1 MHRTPRIRASAIA
14 LPLLSLL
21 LLVASLARAAPA
33 KPHPSW
39 SDIDALVSN
48 DKVESAAQA
57 AEARLARAR
66 NGSDEAEWARA
77 LIRTVQ
83 LRSALHGYE
92 TTVRFLREEPWPK
105 GALSRATLNLFYAH
119 SLVAYAQA
127 YDWEIRQREQ
137 VASSGPVDLK
147 SWTYEQILTEAQRA
161 YEEVWTQRQA
171 LGAEPVKVLAE
182 YIEPNTYPEGIRS
195 TLRDAVSYL
204 RVGLLENSAHWRP
217 EQSSELFRLDL
228 GSLLEGTPTVV
239 LTDPNIHP
247 LVKAVAVL
255 GDLEAWHL
263 AGGRREA
270 ALEARLKRY
279 EVLNRHFTEDEDRTR
294 VRQALAAHL
303 VAYRDVPWWTMGQ
316 GMLVELESG
325 VGHSVRAHALA
336 KECMAVHP
344 NSLGASRC
352 QTQKELLEA
361 PDFRITSMR
370 SDGANRR
377 SIEVVHR
384 NVPVLY
390 FRAYPLDIEA
400 RLKKASVSNVL
411 PYGSDL
417 LQFIRGRK
425 PVASWTVQLPA
436 TPDLQSH
443 NTFVT
448 PPMKETGAYVVV
460 ASAREDFREK
470 DNRVTGAFLTVTP
483 WVAITRNPQ
492 GALVEVR
499 VVKGDTGVAAPQV
512 PIRLIHMD
520 YREGFREVARATTDA
535 QGEVSFPRTQEAYG
549 FRTHMLLVGQGRETL
564 VLFNGLSFYQPPEP
578 GESTSTLVFTDRSVY
593 RPLQKLMWKV
603 VAYRGRGDQA
613 RYQTQPGESLV
624 VSLMDPN
631 HQEVEKRE
639 VRTNDFGSVA
649 GEFTIPTGRVLG
661 AWTVRVQSGGAASI
675 RVEEYKRPTFEVTM
689 KDPDVPLRLNRPA
702 TFKGEARYYFGL
714 PVASGTVRWRAYR
727 EPVLPWWWHGNFF
740 VPIQNQMVAAGTSA
754 LDEDGGFKVTFT
766 PEADERSARTPGL
779 SWRYRVEADAT
790 DEGGE
795 TRSARRAFRLGFVA
809 VEARVDTDEGFLRE
823 GAGGEVRLVRS
834 TLDGVPQ
841 PGAGRWR
848 LVALQQPSVP
858 LLPAEE
864 PRAEPMLVA
873 DSASERKATPGDSLQ
888 PRWAATYSPQATL
901 VRWGDG
907 AEQAKGSVQ
916 HDAEGLAR
924 VKLPS
929 LKAGA
934 YRLHYETTDAFGQ
947 TFKVARELM
956 VAGPRAPIALPS
968 ALVLEKPSVRVG
980 EVARL
985 LAFSGFAGQPLLLEL
1000 YQGDERI
1007 LRKPLVGGESPA
1019 VVEIPV
1025 TESMR
1030 GGFTAVLV
1038 AVRDWQFMRFSEQ
1051 VFVPFDNKELNLEF
1065 ASFRDKLRP
1074 GAKETWR
1081 VTVKGPNGAKVD
1093 AGVAELLAYMYDQ
1106 SLDLFAPHVP
1116 ASVADLYSQRMPSAE
1131 LSASLSMEQGQW
1143 LVSDHY
1149 GDFSSWATP
1158 DEDRLKFEDSYGLGG
1173 PGYRRRRFGEAFESS
1188 RSSGTLRALAR
1199 PQQVMKR
1206 KMMADEGAMP
1216 PAPAPSGV
1224 MAQAVAE
1231 SKDANQQRGGG
1242 PSSGEAPPNGLR
1254 SNFAETA
1261 FWVPQLLTGPD
1272 GSASLEFTVPDS
1284 VTAWSVWVHGVTRDL
1299 KGGSVQRTSR
1309 SVKELMVRPYV
1320 PRFLREGDRAVL
1332 EVVVN
1337 NASEQTRQGTLT
1349 LDIVD
1354 TETRKSLLSEFGV
1367 KSASQAFTVAPG
1379 KGTNLRFALTTPSRV
1394 GSVAFRVEARA
1405 GDVSDGELRPLPV
1418 LPGRVHLAQSRFVTL
1433 KGPGSKTMR
1442 FDDLKK
1448 GGDPTRVNEQM
1459 VVTVD
1464 TQLFYSALQ
1473 ALPYL
1478 VDYPY
1483 ECSEQTLN
1491 RFVSSGILASLYN
1504 KYPAVAKMAKDMSQ
1518 RPTRFETWDSVDPN
1532 RKMSLEE
1539 TPWLEM
1545 AKGGAE
1551 PSGGLV
1557 KVLDPKVARA
1567 ERDAAMAKLRKAQT
1581 ASGGFSWW
1589 PGGPPSPYMTL
1600 YIVHGLSRAM
1610 EYGVEVPEE
1619 MTRGAW
1625 EYLARHFREE
1635 YPNKL
1640 MMKGVGWEFITFLN
1654 YVASAYPDAR
1664 YTGDALT
1671 AVERQKML
1679 AFSYKY
1685 WRKHSPYLKGYLA
1698 LTLKRAGRGAD
1709 ATKVWDSVMDSAKT
1723 SDELGTYWAAEDRSW
1738 LWYNDTTETH
1748 AFALRTLTELNP
1760 KDARREGLVQWLL
1773 LDKKLN
1779 HWKSTRATAEAL
1791 YALVKYL
1798 ESEGALGIREDATV
1812 KVGPRVVRM
1821 EFAPDEYTGKKNQV
1835 VVPGPELQPETM
1847 SSVVVEKSTKGFA
1860 FASATW
1866 HFSTEKLPEE
1876 DRGDF
1881 FQVSRRYFRRE
1892 REGREAVLQPLAEGA
1907 LLNPGDEV
1915 EVHLSLRTKHAAEYV
1930 HLRDPR
1936 AAGLEPENVQS
1947 RHKWDLGIV
1956 WYEETRDSGTN
1967 FFFEW
1972 LPAGEYNFKYRLR
1985 ANMAGTFRV
1994 GPATV
1999 QSMYAPEFTAYSA
2012 GAVLNVGPAK

>member
-1 MHRTPRIRASAIA
+1 MQRTPRTWAVATT

-21 LLVASLARAAPA
+21 LLVASFARAAPA
-33 KPHPSW
+33 KAPPSW
-39 SDIDALVSN
+39 KDIDALVSN
-48 DKVESAAQA
+48 QKVEAAAQA

-66 NGSDEAEWARA
+66 NGSDEAEWTRA

-105 GALSRATLNLFYAH
+105 GALPRATLNLFYAN
-119 SLVAYAQA
+119 SLVTYAEA

-147 SWTYEQILTEAQRA
+147 SWTYDQILTEAQRA

-171 LGAEPVKVLAE
+171 LGNEPVKVLAD
-182 YIEPNTYPEGIRS
+182 YIRPNTYPEGIRS

-204 RVGLLENSAHWRP
+204 RVALLDNSSHWRP
-217 EQSSELFRLDL
+217 EQSNELFRLDL
-228 GSLLEGTPTVV
+228 GSLLEGSPTVA

-247 LVKAVAVL
+247 LVKVAAVL
-255 GDLEAWHL
+255 GDLEAWHR

-270 ALEARLKRY
+270 ALEARLRRY
-279 EVLNRHFTEDEDRTR
+279 DVLNRHFTEDDDRER
-294 VRQALAAHL
+294 VRKHLAEHL

-316 GMLVELESG
+316 GMLVELEAG

-336 KECMAVHP
+336 KECMAAYP
-344 NSLGASRC
+344 DSLGASRC
-352 QTQKELLEA
+352 RTQKELLEA
-361 PDFRITSMR
+361 PDFRLASMR

-377 SIEVVHR
+377 SIEVAHR

-390 FRAYPLDIEA
+390 FRAYSLDVEA
-400 RLKKASVSNVL
+400 RLKKAAVSNIF
-411 PYGSDL
+411 PYGDEL
-417 LQFIRGRK
+417 LQYVRGRK
-425 PVASWTVQLPA
+425 PVASWSVQLPA
-436 TPDLQSH
+436 TPDFQSH

-448 PPMKETGAYVVV
+448 PPMKETGTYVVV

-470 DNRVTGAFLTVTP
+470 SNRIAASFLSVTP
-483 WVAITRNPQ
+483 WVAITRNPG
-492 GALVEVR
+492 GAQVEAR
-499 VVKGDTGVAAPQV
+499 VVKGDSGVVAPQV
-512 PIRLIHMD
+512 LVRLIQID
-520 YREGFREVARATTDA
+520 YRDGFREVARATTDA
-535 QGEVSFPRTQEAYG
+535 QGEVTFPRSKEGSGY
-549 FRTHMLLVGQGRETL
+549 RSYMVMVGQGREAL
-564 VLFNGLSFYQPPEP
+564 LLFNGLSFYNPPEP
-578 GESTSTLVFTDRSVY
+578 SETLSTLVFTDRSVY
-593 RPLQKLMWKV
+593 RPLQKLMWKA

-613 RYQTQPGESLV
+613 RYRTQPGEPLV

-631 HQEVEKRE
+631 HQEVERRE

-649 GEFTIPTGRVLG
+649 GEFNIPTGRLLG
-661 AWTVRVQSGGAASI
+661 AWTVMVQSGGSASV

-689 KDPDVPLRLNRPA
+689 KDPDAPLRINRPA

-727 EPVLPWWWHGNFF
+727 EPVLPWWWHHNFY
-740 VPIQNQMVAAGTSA
+740 ISMQRDLVAAGTSS
-754 LDEDGGFKVTFT
+754 LDADGGFKVTFT

-795 TRSARRAFRLGFVA
+795 TRSASRGFRLGFVA
-809 VEARVDTDEGFLRE
+809 VEARVDTEEGFLRE

-834 TLDGVPQ
+834 TLDGAPQ

-858 LLPAEE
+858 LLPADE
-864 PRAEPMLVA
+864 PRREPTLSA
-873 DSASERKATPGDSLQ
+873 DAASERKPTPGDSLQ
-888 PRWAATYSPQATL
+888 PRWETTYSPQATL
-901 VRWGDG
+901 ARWGDG

-956 VAGPRAPIALPS
+956 VAGARAPIALPS
-968 ALVLEKPSVRVG
+968 ALVMEKSSVRVG

-985 LAFSGFAGQPLLLEL
+985 LAFSGFAGQPLMLDL
-1000 YQGDERI
+1000 YQGEQRI
-1007 LRKPLVGGESPA
+1007 LRKSLVGGESPA
-1019 VVEIPV
+1019 VIEVPV

-1030 GGFTAVLV
+1030 GGFTVVLV
-1038 AVRDWQFMRFSEQ
+1038 AVRDWQFMSFSEQ
-1051 VFVPFDNKELNLEF
+1051 VFVPFDNKELSLEF
-1065 ASFRDKLRP
+1065 ATFRDKLRP

-1081 VTVKGPNGAKVD
+1081 VTVKGPKGAKVE
-1093 AGVAELLAYMYDQ
+1093 AGAAELLAYMYDQ

-1116 ASVADLYSQRMPSAE
+1116 ASVSNLYPQRMGAGAP
-1131 LSASLSMEQGQW
+1131 SASLSMEQAQW
-1143 LVSDHY
+1143 LVSHDY
-1149 GDFSSWATP
+1149 GGFFSWSAP
-1158 DEDRLKFEDSYGLGG
+1158 DGDALKFEEGYGLGG
-1173 PGYRRRRFGEAFESS
+1173 PGYRRRRFGMGYAPSASGVIRES
-1188 RSSGTLRALAR
+1188 AAR

-1206 KMMADEGAMP
+1206 KMDSDEGGRS
-1216 PAPAPSGV
+1216 PAPPPG
-1224 MAQAVAE
+1224 MPTLAE
-1231 SKDANQQRGGG
+1231 AKNENQRGGA
-1242 PSSGEAPPNGLR
+1242 PSSGEPPAVEMR

-1261 FWVPQLLTGPD
+1261 FWIPQLLTGAD

-1299 KGGSVQRTSR
+1299 QGGSVQRTSR

-1337 NASEQTRQGTLT
+1337 NASEQARQGTLT

-1354 TETRKSLLSEFGV
+1354 TETRKSVLSEFGV
-1367 KSASQAFTVAPG
+1367 KNASQAFTVAPG
-1379 KGTNLRFALTTPSRV
+1379 KGTNLRFALTTPSKV
-1394 GSVAFRVEARA
+1394 GTVAFRVEARS

-1433 KGPGSKTMR
+1433 KGAGSKTMR

-1448 GGDPTRVNEQM
+1448 GGDPTRVNEQL

-1491 RFVSSGILASLYN
+1491 RFVSSGILSSLYN
-1504 KYPAVAKMAKDMSQ
+1504 KYPAVAKMAKDLSQ
-1518 RPTRFETWDSVDPN
+1518 RTTRFETWDSVDPN

-1551 PSGGLV
+1551 SSGGLV

-1581 ASGGFSWW
+1581 ASGGFPWW

-1610 EYGVEVPEE
+1610 EYGVEVPED
-1619 MTRGAW
+1619 MTRDAW
-1625 EYLARHFREE
+1625 GYLARHFREE
-1635 YPNKL
+1635 YAGKAFA
-1640 MMKGVGWEFITFLN
+1640 KGTGWEFITFLN
-1654 YVASAYPDAR
+1654 YVASAYPDER
-1664 YTGDALT
+1664 FTGDALT
-1671 AVERQKML
+1671 AEERQKML
-1679 AFSYKY
+1679 SFSFKY
-1685 WRKHSPYLKGYLA
+1685 WKKHSPYLKGYLA
-1698 LTLKRAGRGAD
+1698 LTLKRSGRVAD

-1723 SDELGTYWAAEDRSW
+1723 SDELGTYWAPEDRSW

-1748 AFALRTLTELNP
+1748 AFALRTLTELSP
-1760 KDARREGLVQWLL
+1760 KDPRREGLVQWLL

-1779 HWKSTRATAEAL
+1779 HWKSTRATAESL

-1936 AAGLEPENVQS
+1936 AAGLEPENAQS

-1972 LPAGEYNFKYRLR
+1972 LPAGEYTFKYRLR